1 MRRSEMQIASIF
13 GALLVILAVNMVR
26 TAESKDQQM
35 KVPDTGDYTKFQHAS
50 AYHARLPCLL
60 CHRRENNSAQPA
72 IPAAEKHL
80 PCAGCHTKQFAD
92 SANPICTIC
101 HSNPQAGTLKTF
113 PRLSSF
119 NMKFNHAGHVGQ
131 GRISCAGC
139 HRPARG
145 GVAMTIP
152 AGFNAHT
159 TCFQCHSP
167 QAKSG
172 DRDISSCGV
181 CHEAG
186 RFARAS
192 QMARAF
198 RLGFSHQQHNQDERL
213 DCNDCHRIRGGTQR
227 SEMTAPQALNHHAAP
242 RALSCM
248 SCHNGKRTFGGD
260 DFAACKRCHQG
271 SAWHF

>member
-1 MRRSEMQIASIF
+1 MHIASIC
-13 GALLVILAVNMVR
+13 GALLVILAVKMVDR
-26 TAESKDQQM
+26 TAEAKGQRM
-35 KVPDTGDYTKFQHAS
+35 NVPDNGDYTKFQHAS

-60 CHRRENNSAQPA
+60 CHRRENNAAQPA
-72 IPAAEKHL
+72 LPGGNKHL

-101 HSNPQAGTLKTF
+101 HSNPQAGTLKGF

-119 NMKFNHAGHVGQ
+119 NMKFNHAAHIQ
-131 GRISCAGC
+131 GRLSCGGC

-145 GVAMTIP
+145 GVAMSIP
-152 AGFNAHT
+152 TGFSAHT

-167 QAKSG
+167 QAKSS

-186 RFARAS
+186 RFTRTS
-192 QMARAF
+192 QMAPAF
-198 RLGFSHQQHNQDERL
+198 KVGFSHQQHNRDERL
-213 DCNDCHRIRGGTQR
+213 DCKDCHRVRGGSPR
-227 SEMTAPQALNHHAAP
+227 SEMIAPQALNHHAAP
-242 RALSCM
+242 GGLSCQ
-248 SCHNGKRTFGGD
+248 SCHNGKRAFGGD
-260 DFAACKRCHQG
+260 DFSVCKRCHQG